1 LIKTT
6 EQHALMLIN
15 TALING
21 INKLTK
27 MYKTINVKTIK
38 GLKLFNKY
46 IKLNWSIDSF
56 LINKKIINF
65 VVIKKY

>member
-1 LIKTT
+1 
-6 EQHALMLIN
+6 
-15 TALING
+15 
-21 INKLTK
+21 